1 MPDPRLESAVNGAMA
16 DLIAYQRKA
25 RDIVWVSPSR
35 DQVRAIVESA
45 WSSLAA
51 GSDPEALGRIVRET
65 WVNWAKEQPDAGGH
79 PSWLVPWDELPERDR
94 EVDRRIGSA
103 VAAMA
108 VHDADLEALELRK
121 RLVLVGAHLP
131 AILDALTARIAD
143 ERWESQ
149 KARFRDAKAAL
160 ETLRSGTEDT

>member
-1 MPDPRLESAVNGAMA
+1 MPDPETLDRYARAVHDARLSVNA
-16 DLIAYQRKA
+16 
-25 RDIVWVSPSR
+25 
-35 DQVRAIVESA
+35 E
-45 WSSLAA
+45 
-51 GSDPEALGRIVRET
+51 RERPFSVLEWEDRT
-65 WVNWAKEQPDAGGH
+65 EEQKE
-79 PSWLVPWDELPERDR
+79 L
-94 EVDRRIGSA
+94 DRRAASS

-108 VHDADLEALELRK
+108 VHDADAEALELRK

-160 ETLRSGTEDT
+160 ETLKGGEVPRQ